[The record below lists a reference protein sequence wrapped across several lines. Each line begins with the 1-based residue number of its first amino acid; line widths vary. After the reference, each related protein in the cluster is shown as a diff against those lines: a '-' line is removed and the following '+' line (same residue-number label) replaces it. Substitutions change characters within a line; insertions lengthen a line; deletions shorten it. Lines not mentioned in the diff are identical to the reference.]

1 LVYTLYTYSYLIP
14 FIPQLGGILVLA
26 ACTDINVL
34 DDALLRPG
42 RLQHHIKLELPS
54 LININ
59 AILQGRIN
67 KLKCGDD
74 VSVKILAGILFGLGR
89 EMTGAD
95 VENVCRR
102 ALIARIREESYNSAD
117 NYNNDINISMRNF
130 YEALNECYPATS
142 ISSLPP
148 PPPPPLSDPSP
159 LVM

>member
-1 LVYTLYTYSYLIP
+1 
-14 FIPQLGGILVLA
+14 
-26 ACTDINVL
+26 L

-54 LININ
+54 LTDIE

-74 VSVKILAGILFGLGR
+74 VSVKILAGILSGLGR
-89 EMTGAD
+89 DTTGAD

-102 ALIARIREESYNSAD
+102 ALIARIREESCTKTD
-117 NYNNDINISMRNF
+117 NYDRDINISMSNF

-142 ISSLPP
+142 FSSLPP
-148 PPPPPLSDPSP
+148 PPSLPLSDPSP
-159 LVM
+159 FVM